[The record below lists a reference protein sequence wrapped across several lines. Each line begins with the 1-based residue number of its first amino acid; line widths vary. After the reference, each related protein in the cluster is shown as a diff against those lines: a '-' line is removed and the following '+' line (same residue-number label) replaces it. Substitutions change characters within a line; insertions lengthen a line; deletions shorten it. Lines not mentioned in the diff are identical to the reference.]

1 MKSKNNLKKG
11 SRMPWSFNNLTI
23 KSLILSALVLTGI
36 LTTLQ
41 AQDSITKPSWW
52 FGVAAGANL
61 NFYRGTTQEI
71 NSELTAPAA
80 FDKGFGAGLY
90 IAPLIEYHHPDAIW
104 GIMLQ
109 AGYDNRQGWLEQVK
123 TPCNC
128 PEDLYTRISYIT
140 VEPSLRI
147 APFKSNFYLYAGPRL
162 AFNAERSFTYK
173 QGINPDH
180 PEQEAIPNVKGDLS
194 KMKEM
199 LISMQIGA
207 GYDIPISSQKKQTQF
222 VLSPF
227 VSFHPYFGQYPRS
240 IETWNVT
247 TLRVGVALKFG
258 RGHKNTSPAKEV
270 VSAQAKEPEVLFS
283 VYAPKNIP
291 VERRVRETFP
301 IRNYVFFDTG
311 STVIPDRYVLLTKDK
326 VKEFNETRLEV
337 FTPKKLSGRSG
348 RQLTAYYNILNIL
361 GSRMAKDSSTTVRLT
376 GASMKGTEVGI
387 AMAEAIK
394 RYLVDVFGI
403 DTSRIK
409 TEGRIKPRIPSE
421 KPGSTSDFEL
431 LNESD
436 NRVSIWSNSPALLM
450 EFQTGPNAPLKPVEI
465 NAVQE
470 VPLDAYL
477 SFNIVKG
484 IKELKSWSLEIRDET
499 GKMQKFGPYTQKS
512 LSMKGR
518 AVLGTKPEGQ
528 YKVKMIGQRN
538 NGKIVNKDTTVH
550 MVLWK
555 PSEREEG
562 MRYSVLFEF
571 DESNVITL
579 YEKYLTDIVTPK
591 IPKNGTVIIHGH
603 TDIIGDEA
611 YNQKLSETRAN
622 DVRKIIENALLKA
635 GRKDV
640 TFDVYGFGKDTDLEP
655 FENNLPEERFYNR
668 TVIIDIISPK

>member
-1 MKSKNNLKKG
+1 MKSKTNLKKE
-11 SRMPWSFNNLTI
+11 SCMAWSHYYLLI
-23 KSLILSALVLTGI
+23 KSLIFSALILTGI
-36 LTTLQ
+36 QSPLQ
-41 AQDSITKPSWW
+41 AQTEKYTKPTWW
-52 FGVAAGANL
+52 FGAAAGANL
-61 NFYRGTTQEI
+61 NFYRGTTQEL
-71 NSELTAPAA
+71 NSELTVPAA
-80 FDKGFGAGLY
+80 FDEGFGAGLY
-90 IAPLIEYHHPDAIW
+90 LAPLVEYHHPDSIW
-104 GIMLQ
+104 GVMLQ
-109 AGYDNRQGWLEQVK
+109 AGYDNRQGWLEQVH

-128 PEDLYTRISYIT
+128 PEDLNTEISYLT
-140 VEPSLRI
+140 VEPSLRF

-162 AFNAERSFTYK
+162 AFNLEKSFTYK
-173 QGINPDH
+173 QGINPAYPD
-180 PEQEAIPNVKGDLS
+180 QAPNPDVKGDLS
-194 KMKEM
+194 SIKKMI
-199 LISMQIGA
+199 ISMQIGA
-207 GYDIPISSQKKQTQF
+207 GYDIPLSSQNKRTQY

-227 VSFHPYFGQYPRS
+227 VSFQPYFGQYPRS

-247 TLRVGVALKFG
+247 TLRVGVAFKFG
-258 RGHKNTSPAKEV
+258 RGHE
-270 VSAQAKEPEVLFS
+270 VSAPTKAEIAPKEPEVLFA
-283 VYAPKNIP
+283 VNAPKNIP
-291 VERRVRETFP
+291 TERRVRETFP

-311 STVIPDRYVLLTKDK
+311 SIVIPDRYVLLTKDQ

-337 FTPKKLSGRSG
+337 FAPKKLSGRSG
-348 RQLTAYYNILNIL
+348 RQLTAYYNVLNIL
-361 GSRMAKDSSTTVRLT
+361 GSRMVRDASTTVRLT
-376 GASMKGTEVGI
+376 GASTKGKEVGM

-409 TEGRIKPRIPSE
+409 TESRIKPRIPSE

-465 NAVQE
+465 NAVQD

-484 IKELKSWSLEIRDET
+484 IDELKSWSLEIRDET
-499 GKMQKFGPYTQKS
+499 GKVQNFGPYTKKS
-512 LSMKGR
+512 VSMRGR
-518 AVLGTKPEGQ
+518 DVLGTRPEGK
-528 YKVKMIGQRN
+528 YNVKMVGQRK
-538 NGKIVNKDTTVH
+538 NGMMVKKDTTVH

-571 DESNVITL
+571 DESNVIAL

-591 IPKNGTVIIHGH
+591 IPNGGTVIIHGH

-611 YNQKLSETRAN
+611 YNLELSLARAN
-622 DVRKIIENALLKA
+622 DVRKIIENALSKA
-635 GRKDV
+635 DRSDV
-640 TFDVYGFGKDTDLEP
+640 TFVVNGYGENTDLEP

-668 TVIIDIISPK
+668 TVVIDIIPRK